1 MTMMSNQEMAMKTRA
16 ELDAELIARVTD
28 DEDFRALLLEN
39 PKDAIRQATGIEI
52 PEEFTIHVHEE
63 DSVAAHIVLPPS
75 GQLTEADLAV
85 IAGGNGLISSWARA

>member
-1 MTMMSNQEMAMKTRA
+1 MTTMSNQEMAMKTRA

-63 DSVAAHIVLPPS
+63 NSMTAHVVLPAS
-75 GQLTEADLAV
+75 DRLTEDDLAV
-85 IAGGNGLISSWARA
+85 VAGGFGAFWG